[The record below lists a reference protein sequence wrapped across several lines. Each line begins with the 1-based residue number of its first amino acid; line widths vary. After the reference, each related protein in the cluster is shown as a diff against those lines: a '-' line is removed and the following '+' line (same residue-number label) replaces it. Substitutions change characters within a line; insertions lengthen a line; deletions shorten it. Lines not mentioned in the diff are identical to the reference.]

1 MCQSNNMRNQSGI
14 SLLSRK
20 TFEEK
25 EMLNSLNTLFKEQRG
40 YEFKIPKPGTPV
52 LLILSGGLD
61 STMLWF
67 HLLHTYKLRVF
78 PLYLTSPFM
87 NRNHIPGE
95 YASVSFFFRY
105 FKKKYGNQVEAVK
118 YIPVDLSFSLTSNT
132 NIKILQNNWRIL
144 ANNIHSDTKLKTGSV
159 YLLDYPTRY
168 ARFLLSAY
176 EYGLSLQAQKIDV
189 CNVFF
194 GVVPND
200 AEIGREPTLT
210 ILRSLNLYLC
220 LLLGDWKWQITG
232 PVDKKNQFYY
242 PKEKSIQIA
251 RKHHIPL
258 HKTWSCVR
266 PLPWHCGICN
276 ACRYRHASFL
286 SAHIPDKT
294 FYLISPSI
302 KKYVKIIAKRLYALI
317 HIQRHSSK
325 SKKQMY
331 TMPTKIAYRGGV
343 VSLHPHTESFQSG
356 NRLFIHNRLTEETT
370 QLNTIGE
377 LIYKHIL
384 QKSNTS
390 FSSLIRL
397 VERHYPTVS
406 RSVIQKNIQVF
417 IEELKTKKIIVEKKN

>member
-1 MCQSNNMRNQSGI
+1 MLTKGKL
-14 SLLSRK
+14 SLFARD

-25 EMLNSLNTLFKEQRG
+25 KTLNILNVLFKKQRG
-40 YEFKIPKPGTPV
+40 YEFKMPKPGTPV

-67 HLLHTYKLRVF
+67 HLLHAYKLRVF

-87 NRNHIPGE
+87 NKNHIPGE
-95 YASVSFFFRY
+95 YASISFFFRY
-105 FKKKYGNQVEAVK
+105 FKKKYGDRVEPIK
-118 YIPVDLSFSLTSNT
+118 YIPVDLSFSLTNNA
-132 NIKILQNNWRIL
+132 NIKILQNNWRVV
-144 ANNIHSDTKLKTGSV
+144 ANNIHSDEKTKMGSV

-176 EYGLSLQAQKIDV
+176 EYGLSLQAKKVDV

-200 AEIGREPTLT
+200 AAIGREPTLT

-251 RKHHIPL
+251 RKHHVPL

-266 PLPWHCGICN
+266 PFPWHCGVCN

-302 KKYVKIIAKRLYALI
+302 KKCVKSIARRLRPLI
-317 HIQRHSSK
+317 HTQSHPSK
-325 SKKQMY
+325 SRKQMY
-331 TMPTKIAYRGGV
+331 TMPPKILYRGGD
-343 VSLHPHTESFQSG
+343 VSLHPHIETFQSD
-356 NRLFIHNRLTEETT
+356 NKLFIHSILTEETT
-370 QLNTIGE
+370 QLNAVGE
-377 LIYKHIL
+377 LIYRHIS
-384 QKSNTS
+384 QNPSVSFTS
-390 FSSLIRL
+390 LVRL
-397 VERHYPTVS
+397 VARHYPNIS

-417 IEELKTKKIIVEKKN
+417 IEELKTKKIVVERKN